1 MCFLLCHL
9 QDISKNRIFV
19 VVCVPFFKTPCNF
32 VSLGIMEKEGLFVI
46 SLAIIIAF
54 VILEIEWDKSQ
65 AISYI
70 H

>member
-1 MCFLLCHL
+1 
-9 QDISKNRIFV
+9 
-19 VVCVPFFKTPCNF
+19 
-32 VSLGIMEKEGLFVI
+32 MEKEGLFVI